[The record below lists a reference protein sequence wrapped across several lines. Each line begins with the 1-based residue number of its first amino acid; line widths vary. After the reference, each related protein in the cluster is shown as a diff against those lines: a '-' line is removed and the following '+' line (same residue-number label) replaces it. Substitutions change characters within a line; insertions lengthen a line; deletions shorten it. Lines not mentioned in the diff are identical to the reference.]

1 LIRPIQVSGD
11 WNSPHRYK
19 EVVREEFTCHWPR
32 EIRAG
37 FSEGITR
44 ENLSKPEIRSGKK
57 RPEVE

>member
-1 LIRPIQVSGD
+1 MVNGFHL
-11 WNSPHRYK
+11 HRYK
-19 EVVREEFTCHWPR
+19 EIVREDFTRHWPR